1 MRASVKTKLG
11 NVEYTF
17 EIDEKS
23 EIDTLH
29 KIAVLGNPPV
39 LCDECGNDKPETF
52 KLISNKDKESN
63 TYINVECLCGA
74 KAKLGLYK
82 SGGYFWHHYEKYV
95 PKSK

>member
-1 MRASVKTKLG
+1 MKASVKTKLG

-39 LCDECGNDKPETF
+39 FCDECGNDKPETF
-52 KLISNKDKESN
+52 KLQSNKDSEGN
-63 TYINVECLCGA
+63 TYINVECVCGA
-74 KAKLGLYK
+74 RAKLGIYK
-82 SGGYFWHHYEKYV
+82 SNGFFWRKFERYV
-95 PKSK
+95 KKT

>member
-1 MRASVKTKLG
+1 MKASVKTKLG

-23 EIDTLH
+23 ELDTLH

-39 LCDECGNDKPETF
+39 FCDECGNDKPETF
-52 KLISNKDKESN
+52 KLTSNKDKESN
-63 TYINVECLCGA
+63 TYVNVECVCGA
-74 KAKLGLYK
+74 KSKLGLYK
-82 SGGYFWHHYEKYV
+82 AGGYFWHRYEKYV